1 MLAIT
6 RNTPLFHSVPAL
18 QAGDKILHIL
28 NLSWLLYIRENIL
41 TLSKILVI
49 LIILEMLGVVDLLL
63 IFWLYQIFFG
73 FHVRVLGNLSV

>member
-49 LIILEMLGVVDLLL
+49 LIILEMLQCGRSSRS
-63 IFWLYQIFFG
+63 QNG
-73 FHVRVLGNLSV
+73 GANLRAD